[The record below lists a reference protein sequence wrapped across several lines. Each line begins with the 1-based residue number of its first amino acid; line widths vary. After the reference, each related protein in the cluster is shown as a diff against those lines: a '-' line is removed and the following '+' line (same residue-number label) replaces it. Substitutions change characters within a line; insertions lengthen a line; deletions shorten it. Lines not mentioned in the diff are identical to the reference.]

1 MAAAYGWES
10 RFGEGAVPGGLW
22 DKEMH
27 ALAQLQGPSSE
38 GNLDCSPYSIIGSWK
53 TKSERKVCL
62 RQKRN
67 GTLTAASL
75 GSVPTPTFSPLP
87 LQTCIIWLPSW

>member
-1 MAAAYGWES
+1 MTYRWES

-38 GNLDCSPYSIIGSWK
+38 GNLDY
-53 TKSERKVCL
+53 
-62 RQKRN
+62 
-67 GTLTAASL
+67 
-75 GSVPTPTFSPLP
+75 SPLFHNRK
-87 LQTCIIWLPSW
+87 LEDKI